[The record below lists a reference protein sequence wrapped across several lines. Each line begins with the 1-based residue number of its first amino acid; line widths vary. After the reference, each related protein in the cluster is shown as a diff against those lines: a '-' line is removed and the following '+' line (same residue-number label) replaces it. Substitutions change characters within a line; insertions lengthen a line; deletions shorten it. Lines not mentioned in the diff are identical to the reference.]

1 MSIFSFFLFFFYT
14 SFFLYCMH
22 SSKGRRRMKTSS
34 RVFFLS
40 LLYVRQRRVLHL
52 DLAWSLLLSSLRRCV
67 YIYIYFL
74 FFFISI
80 AALAC
85 ALMVYRYV
93 ILCCCRSLSF
103 FLFFDS
109 IDARNGECSMLSLSL
124 LLALLQSTLF
134 VYSYVFLTLHLLVL
148 FRCVPY
154 VFFFEVTSKSKSSR
168 HLYTGKRDCLFFWH

>member
-109 IDARNGECSMLSLSL
+109 IDARNGEILYALSLSPSFL
-124 LLALLQSTLF
+124 LCYNPLH
-134 VYSYVFLTLHLLVL
+134 SYTM
-148 FRCVPY
+148 CAICI
-154 VFFFEVTSKSKSSR
+154 FFSEEF
-168 HLYTGKRDCLFFWH
+168 